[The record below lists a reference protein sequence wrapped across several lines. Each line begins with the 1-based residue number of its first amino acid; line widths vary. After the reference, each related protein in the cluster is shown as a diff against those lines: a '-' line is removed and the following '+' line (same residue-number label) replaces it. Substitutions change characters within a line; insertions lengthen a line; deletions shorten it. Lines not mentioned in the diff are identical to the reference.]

1 MTNLRVQP
9 LDEKRIR
16 ISGIPPVLATMLRE
30 LPEILELRDAPE
42 AHQRLFPNPTVKDEN
57 INKEWAQMTTPEL
70 RHLFVSAGET
80 VTRDLIALAS
90 DKKGRDPQQVIFPIE
105 HVNAW
110 MSAINQARLILAEVH
125 KIDEQE
131 MNRTDFN
138 PVSSRDMAALRIHLL
153 GYLLHLFVELETG
166 GEREDAV

>member
-1 MTNLRVQP
+1 MIDLRVQP

-30 LPEILELRDAPE
+30 IPEILELRDTPE
-42 AHQRLFPNPTVKDEN
+42 ARQRLFPRPTTKDEN

-80 VTRDLIALAS
+80 VARDLTALAV
-90 DKKGRDPQQVIFPIE
+90 DKKGRDPQQITFPVE

-125 KIDEQE
+125 KIDDHE
-131 MNRTDFN
+131 MDRKDFN
-138 PVSSRDMAALRIHLL
+138 PGSSKDMAALRIHLL
-153 GYLLHLFVELETG
+153 GYLLHLFVELDTG
-166 GEREDAV
+166 GERENPV